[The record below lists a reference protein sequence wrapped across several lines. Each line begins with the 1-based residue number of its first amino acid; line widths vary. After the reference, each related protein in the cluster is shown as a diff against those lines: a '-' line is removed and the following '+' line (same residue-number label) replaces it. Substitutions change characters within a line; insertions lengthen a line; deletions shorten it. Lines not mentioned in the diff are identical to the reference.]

1 VEEVAM
7 SNIKEEVKEEV
18 HNDYLEIKE
27 EVNMDD
33 PLCSLE

>member
-1 VEEVAM
+1 M

-18 HNDYLEIKE
+18 NNDYVEIQD

-33 PLCSLE
+33 PLYSLE